1 MISHAP
7 VVIGGQLYVQSESGT
22 LQAFAVPVP
31 KPTQQR
37 ADDAAEVSSD
47 ETS

>member
-22 LQAFAVPVP
+22 LQVYGVPAP
-31 KPTQQR
+31 KPTERR

-47 ETS
+47 ET